1 MNKLFIITILSVI
14 LVMPN
19 CHASIEKQKLIDARI
34 VLQHKIDDIT
44 NQIQAIEADE
54 ATAEDMVKLEYYKET
69 LEKDNPVPED
79 FKKGDDDEKNI

>member
-34 VLQHKIDDIT
+34 VLQHKIDNIA

-69 LEKDNPVPED
+69 LEKDNPIPVA
-79 FKKGDDDEKNI
+79 FGKNIEEL

>member
-14 LVMPN
+14 LLMPN

-34 VLQHKIDDIT
+34 VLQHKIDDVT

-69 LEKDNPVPED
+69 LEKDNPVPENYR
-79 FKKGDDDEKNI
+79 GDDDEKII